1 MGPMAGSQPHV
12 KAVRLHRDGPNQP
25 WGIRLV
31 GGVDLNAPLV
41 ITRCMVGSPAEGVL
55 HRGDVIR
62 KVNEYDSRDLRHKDA
77 QQLFRSAG
85 NTIDLVV
92 LRDPLAVPP
101 PSTAASSRASS
112 VAPTTPTPSF
122 AALNA
127 HSPVKGGVATPFAA
141 AMSLRSPHPDD
152 YPATHVFDGVHHRTD
167 EDILPIHN
175 QPYRTTPLVL
185 PGAKVKKEDNV
196 TECYLRHHPNP
207 MMRAPPGHGGDWLPA
222 DVVMKQKVADTVL
235 QRVVPSDPHRHVVN
249 RPFNT
254 PIGLY
259 SEQNIVDTIHKTL
272 GTPLKPT
279 VVYDPAKS
287 ETYKFLQEQ
296 ELGDHVQEVT
306 VPPQPKVFAPS
317 KVPVAMRKIPA
328 PTQRVHQKT
337 ISTAPNPYYQVNTM
351 GVPAERIQQSGSFNR
366 LMHMVMNDM

>member
-222 DVVMKQKVADTVL
+222 DVVMKQKV
-235 QRVVPSDPHRHVVN
+235 VN

>member
-1 MGPMAGSQPHV
+1 MGGPHV
-12 KAVRLHRDGPNQP
+12 HSVRLHRDFQGQP

-41 ITRCMVGSPAEGVL
+41 ITRCQVGSPAEGEL

-62 KVNEYDSRDLRHKDA
+62 KINEYDSRDLRHKDA
-77 QQLFRSAG
+77 QSLFRTAG
-85 NTIDLVV
+85 NTIDLVIV
-92 LRDPLAVPP
+92 RDTLAVPP
-101 PSTAASSRASS
+101 SSTAASSRASS
-112 VAPTTPTPSF
+112 VAPSCSTPTPTF

-127 HSPVKGGVATPFAA
+127 RPPVAGGVATALAA
-141 AMSLRSPHPDD
+141 CLPRSPNGDLSPLPH
-152 YPATHVFDGVHHRTD
+152 AFDGPRHRTD
-167 EDILPIHN
+167 DDIMPIHN

-196 TECYLRHHPNP
+196 TDCYLRHHPNP
-207 MMRAPPGHGGDWLPA
+207 MMRAPPGHGGEWLPA

-235 QRVVPSDPHRHVVN
+235 QRVVPSDPGRHVIN
-249 RPFNT
+249 KPFNT

-272 GTPLKPT
+272 GSPLKPT

-306 VPPQPKVFAPS
+306 VPPQPKVFTPN
-317 KVPVAMRKIPA
+317 KVPAGVRKINPP